1 VQAPVARF
9 NLSKSRHLRF
19 LTEPESVRAA
29 RGAVREFAA
38 THGLEGERLDDVLL
52 AVTEAVANSVRHAHA
67 GYGRGVIDLTVAVAG
82 SDLIVRTHD
91 DGEWGGDAGGGQGLG
106 LGLSLMHTLADAC
119 MISSGRTGTVV
130 ELRFRIADY

>member
-29 RGAVREFAA
+29 RCAVREFG
-38 THGLEGERLDDVLL
+38 T
-52 AVTEAVANSVRHAHA
+52 ANSVRHAHP
-67 GYGRGVIDLTVAVAG
+67 GYGRGVIDLTVAIAG

-91 DGEWGGDAGGGQGLG
+91 DGEWDGDAGGSQGLG

-130 ELRFRIADY
+130 ELRFRISDY

>member
-29 RGAVREFAA
+29 RCAVREFGTA
-38 THGLEGERLDDVLL
+38 HGLEGERLDDVLL
-52 AVTEAVANSVRHAHA
+52 AVTEAMANSVRHAHP
-67 GYGRGVIDLTVAVAG
+67 GYGRGVIDLTVAIAG

-91 DGEWGGDAGGGQGLG
+91 DGEWDGDAGGSQGLG

-130 ELRFRIADY
+130 ELRFRISDY